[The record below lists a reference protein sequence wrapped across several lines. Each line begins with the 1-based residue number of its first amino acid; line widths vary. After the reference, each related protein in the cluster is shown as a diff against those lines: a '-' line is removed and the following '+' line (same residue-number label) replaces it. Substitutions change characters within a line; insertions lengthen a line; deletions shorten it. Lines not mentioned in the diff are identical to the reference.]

1 MSTKLFNLHAEADVL
16 SAIIHYSGLG
26 RARNLRPE
34 MFYNPRN
41 MKIFQ
46 ICLALD
52 SKGIPIDLINMLEE
66 LEISGEKDTDA
77 FSTII
82 TDSTVASGAHTE
94 SHADKIIDRW
104 KRREAIKQCEVA
116 INLQNDLSK
125 TPDEINSDLKK
136 SLTRLDSS
144 TGRSIISLDQVIK
157 ESIESMD
164 GKRKNPNKYSI
175 TTGFQLLDKITGGF
189 IGGTLWGL
197 GARNSMGKSD
207 LMINLAYHASKDF
220 PVGIFSAEMNQEAI
234 SNRLW
239 GVRMKYKRSKLR
251 DSQLSDTEMD
261 DICANMNFENRK
273 IYFDFTSAPAL
284 QSISAKIA
292 TMVERHKVRV
302 VFIDH
307 LHDLKRVKEHNS
319 DYVNIN
325 VMVKTIRDLAREHN
339 IAIVLLMQLN
349 RSTEN
354 NFKSDRPRIHHL
366 RESGESECDV
376 VAMLYREGY
385 QVENLDNDILEILI
399 RKNRNGRTGF
409 VNFNYDLTTGIITVS
424 ADQIARGRIKKKT
437 NVIND
442 VPF

>member
-1 MSTKLFNLHAEADVL
+1 MSMKLFNLEAEADVL

-34 MFYNPRN
+34 MFYDPKN
-41 MKIFQ
+41 MKVFQ

-66 LEISGEKDTDA
+66 LEISGDKDTEA
-77 FSTII
+77 FSKII

-94 SHADKIIDRW
+94 SHADKIVDRW
-104 KRREAIKQCEVA
+104 KRREAIKQCEMA
-116 INLQNDLSK
+116 INLQKDISK
-125 TPDEINSDLKK
+125 TPDDISADLKK

-144 TGRSIISLDQVIK
+144 TGRSIISFDQAL
-157 ESIESMD
+157 IETIDSMD
-164 GKRKNPNKYSI
+164 KMRKDQKKYTV
-175 TTGFQLLDKITGGF
+175 TTGFRLLDNITGGF
-189 IGGTLWGL
+189 QGGTLWGL

-207 LMINLAYHASKDF
+207 VMINLAYQTSQFF
-220 PVGIFSAEMNQEAI
+220 PVGIFSAEMSQGA
-234 SNRLW
+234 
-239 GVRMKYKRSKLR
+239 VMKRFICVQMNYNRSKLR
-251 DSQLSDTEMD
+251 DSDLSDDDMD
-261 DICANMNFENRK
+261 NICSKMNSGKRK
-273 IYFDFTSAPAL
+273 IQLDFTSAP
-284 QSISAKIA
+284 SIHSIGARVA
-292 TMVERHKVRV
+292 TMVEQHKVRV

-325 VMVKTIRDLAREHN
+325 IMVKYIRDLAREHN

-349 RSTEN
+349 RNTESN
-354 NFKSDRPRIHHL
+354 SKSDRPRIHHL

-399 RKNRNGRTGF
+399 KKNRNGGIGF
-409 VNFNYDLTTGIITVS
+409 VNCEYDLTTGIITVS
-424 ADQIARGRIKKKT
+424 EDQKPRGGKKKKGL
-437 NVIND
+437 D
-442 VPF
+442 GVPF

>member
-1 MSTKLFNLHAEADVL
+1 MTSKLFNLKAEADVL
-16 SAIIHYSGLG
+16 SAIIHYNGLG

-34 MFYNPRN
+34 MFYEPRN
-41 MKIFQ
+41 KKIFE

-66 LEISGEKDTDA
+66 LEIIGEKDSDT

-82 TDSTVASGAHTE
+82 ADSTVASGAYTE
-94 SHADKIIDRW
+94 SHADKIINMW
-104 KRREAIKQCEVA
+104 KRREAIKQCEKA

-125 TPDEINSDLKK
+125 TPDEISANLKK
-136 SLTRLDSS
+136 SLTRLDSCN
-144 TGRSIISLDQVIK
+144 GRSIILLDQVTK

-164 GKRKNPNKYSI
+164 RKRKNPNKYSI
-175 TTGFQLLDKITGGF
+175 TTGFQQLDNITGGF
-189 IGGTLWGL
+189 KGGTLWGL

-207 LMINLAYHASKDF
+207 VMINLAYNTSKEF
-220 PVGIFSAEMNQEAI
+220 PVGIFSAEMNQDAI
-234 SNRLW
+234 SNRFF
-239 GVRMKYKRSKLR
+239 GVHLKYKRSKLR
-251 DSQLSDTEMD
+251 DSLLSDEDMD
-261 DICANMNFENRK
+261 YICANMNFGNRR

-284 QSISAKIA
+284 HSISAKIA
-292 TMVERHKVRV
+292 TIVERHKVRV

-307 LHDLKRVKEHNS
+307 LHELKRVKEHQS

-325 VMVKTIRDLAREHN
+325 IMVKNIRDLAREHN

-349 RSTEN
+349 RSTESN
-354 NFKSDRPRIHHL
+354 SKSDRPRIHHL

-385 QVENLDNDILEILI
+385 QVKNLESDILEILI

-409 VNFNYDLTTGIITVS
+409 VNCEYDLTTGIIKES
-424 ADQIARGRIKKKT
+424 ADQKPRGGNRKI
-437 NVIND
+437 NVTD
-442 VPF
+442 KAPF